1 MTTLFK
7 SNKNGSIQQWSVS
20 TFEDTYTVQFGQV
33 DGAMQTATTTCTA
46 RNIGKSNE
54 TSATQ
59 QAELEAAALV
69 AKKLKS
75 GYSTDPSAPIVVS
88 LAMKVKSY
96 QDQLHNVKFP
106 CYSSAKLNG
115 VNGMY
120 KRTNGKLNLY
130 SRGGELY
137 PPIPHLEPF
146 VHKTMDLLNS
156 NELNGE
162 LYIHGS
168 ALQDITSAVIKP
180 NKLSEKLLFCV
191 FDIADSIETYEIR
204 RELLLKGLI
213 DRYKINPTRFDIIR
227 FLVGVKCNSHEDIEA
242 HYNKCIAQGFEGTV
256 IKNAKALY
264 KHNVRSSDM
273 FKYKKAQSA
282 EFLIVGYELDKR
294 KHPVFHLNTH
304 TTSPLTFKAKPVG
317 THAFVESIDPQSY
330 IGKWATCEFEVLSND
345 FKPLK
350 PIFIGLRDCTPDGK
364 PLV

>member
-1 MTTLFK
+1 MTTLYK
-7 SNKNGSIQQWSVS
+7 ATKQNKVQQWSIS
-20 TFEDTYTVQFGQV
+20 TSNDTYTVTFGQV
-33 DGAMQTATTTCTA
+33 DGAMQTVTTTCSPKHL
-46 RNIGKSNE
+46 GKSNE

-75 GYSTDPSAPIVVS
+75 GYSTDPSGPTTVQ

-106 CYSSAKLNG
+106 CLSSAKLNG

-120 KRTNGKLNLY
+120 KRTNGILSLY

-137 PPIPHLEPF
+137 PPIPHLEPL
-146 VHKTMDLLNS
+146 VHQAMDLLNS

-162 LYIHGS
+162 LYIYGF

-180 NKLSEKLLFCV
+180 NNDSYLLSFCI
-191 FDIADSIETYEIR
+191 FDIADSTEQFHERARLMHSHHNTDITASSTVSVIYNVTCLSSR
-204 RELLLKGLI
+204 DI
-213 DRYKINPTRFDIIR
+213 DNHFEECMVR
-227 FLVGVKCNSHEDIEA
+227 
-242 HYNKCIAQGFEGTV
+242 GFEGTV
-256 IKNAKALY
+256 VKNSSALY

-294 KHPVFHLNTH
+294 NHPVFHLNTH
-304 TTSPLTFKAKPVG
+304 TTPPLIFKAKPVG

-330 IGKWATCEFEVLSND
+330 IGKWATCDFEVLSND
-345 FKPLK
+345 LKPLK

>member
-7 SNKNGSIQQWSVS
+7 TNKNGSIQQWSVS

-33 DGAMQTATTTCTA
+33 DGAMQTAVTTCTP
-46 RNIGKSNE
+46 RNIGRANE
-54 TSATQ
+54 TSASQ

-75 GYSTDPSAPIVVS
+75 GYVYEPTGESSVRLP
-88 LAMKVKSY
+88 MKVKCY
-96 QDQLHNVKFP
+96 QDQLHNVKLPAF
-106 CYSSAKLNG
+106 SSAKLNG

-137 PPIPHLEPF
+137 PPIPHLEPL
-146 VHKTMDLLNS
+146 VHQTMDLLNS

-162 LYIHGS
+162 LYIHGF

-180 NKLSEKLLFCV
+180 NDNSHLLSFCI
-191 FDIADSIETYEIR
+191 FDIADSTEQFYERALLMHTYHNFDTTIHSTVAVIYNVTCLSTA
-204 RELLLKGLI
+204 EL
-213 DRYKINPTRFDIIR
+213 D
-227 FLVGVKCNSHEDIEA
+227 A
-242 HYNKCIAQGFEGTV
+242 HFEECTNFGYEGTV
-256 IKNAKALY
+256 VKNFKALY
-264 KHNVRSSDM
+264 KHNIRSSDM

-282 EFLIVGYELDKR
+282 EFFIVGYELDKR
-294 KHPVFHLNTH
+294 NHPVFHLNTH
-304 TTSPLTFKAKPVG
+304 TTPPLTFKAKPVG

-345 FKPLK
+345 NKPLK

>member
-7 SNKNGSIQQWSVS
+7 TNKNGSIQQWSVS

-33 DGAMQTATTTCTA
+33 DGAMQTAVTTCTGKH
-46 RNIGKSNE
+46 IGKSNE
-54 TSATQ
+54 TSAIQ

-75 GYSTDPSAPIVVS
+75 GYSTNPSAPITVS

-106 CYSSAKLNG
+106 CFSSSKLNG

-120 KRTNGKLNLY
+120 KRTNGTLSLY

-137 PPIPHLEPF
+137 PPIPHLEPL
-146 VHKTMDLLNS
+146 VHQAMDLFNS

-162 LYIHGS
+162 LYIHGF
-168 ALQDITSAVIKP
+168 ALQDITSAVVKP
-180 NKLSEKLLFCV
+180 NDNSHLLSFCI
-191 FDIADSIETYEIR
+191 FDIADSTEQFYER
-204 RELLLKGLI
+204 AMLMHS
-213 DRYKINPTRFDIIR
+213 YSNFDTTIHSTVAVI
-227 FLVGVKCNSHEDIEA
+227 
-242 HYNKCIAQGFEGTV
+242 YNITCLSTAQLEEHFEECTNFGYEGTV
-256 IKNAKALY
+256 VKNYSALY

-304 TTSPLTFKAKPVG
+304 TTPPLTFKAKPVG

-330 IGKWATCEFEVLSND
+330 VGNWATVEYETTSTSGV
-345 FKPLK
+345 PLK

>member
-7 SNKNGSIQQWSVS
+7 TNKNGSIQQWSVS

-33 DGAMQTATTTCTA
+33 DGALQTVTTTCTGKHL
-46 RNIGKSNE
+46 GKSNE
-54 TSATQ
+54 TSASQ

-75 GYSTDPSAPIVVS
+75 GYSTDSSAPVTVS

-106 CYSSAKLNG
+106 AFSSSKLNG

-120 KRTNGKLNLY
+120 KRVNGTLSLY

-137 PPIPHLEPF
+137 PPIPHLEPL
-146 VHKTMDLLNS
+146 VHQAMDLFNS

-162 LYIHGS
+162 LYIHGF
-168 ALQDITSAVIKP
+168 ALQDITSAVVKP
-180 NKLSEKLLFCV
+180 NDNSHLLSFCI
-191 FDIADSIETYEIR
+191 FDIADSTEQFYER
-204 RELLLKGLI
+204 AMLMHS
-213 DRYKINPTRFDIIR
+213 YSNFDTTIHSTVVVI
-227 FLVGVKCNSHEDIEA
+227 
-242 HYNKCIAQGFEGTV
+242 YNITCLSTAQLEEHFEECTNFGYEGTV
-256 IKNAKALY
+256 VKNKSALY

-304 TTSPLTFKAKPVG
+304 TTPPLTFKAKPVG
-317 THAFVESIDPQSY
+317 TQAFVESIDPQSY
-330 IGKWATCEFEVLSND
+330 IGKWYTVEYETLSN
-345 FKPLK
+345 KGVPLK